1 MRVDHLNQLFSALNG
16 ADVRYV
22 VVGGLA
28 VVAHGHARLTV
39 DVDLVLQLM
48 PENLQR
54 ASRVLTELGYRPAI
68 PVDLELLGDAGK
80 RERLALEKHMM
91 VLSFRSEAHR
101 WEPVD
106 VFVREPFP
114 FDEVHGR
121 VIWTD
126 LGGGVRVPIV
136 PRDVL
141 EGMKRAAGRP
151 KDLDDL
157 KELDAYRK
165 FEEEQ
170 ARYGR

>member
-1 MRVDHLNQLFSALNG
+1 M
-16 ADVRYV
+16 
-22 VVGGLA
+22 
-28 VVAHGHARLTV
+28 VAHGHVRLTV
-39 DVDLVLQLM
+39 DVDLVLQLI

-54 ASRVLTELGYRPAI
+54 ATAALVNLGYQPAV
-68 PVDLELLGDAGK
+68 PVDLMALGDPD
-80 RERLALEKHMM
+80 ERGRLELEKNMM
-91 VLSFRSEAHR
+91 VLSFRSEVHR

-121 VIWTD
+121 VTWTD
-126 LGGGVRVPIV
+126 FGGGVRVPIV
-136 PRDVL
+136 PKDVL
-141 EGMKRAAGRP
+141 EAMKRAAGRP

-157 KELDAYRK
+157 DQLDAYRK